1 MKHSRGFTL
10 LEMVVATTIMAIAVV
25 GLMSGLA
32 SATRNAAR
40 LQDYDHAVQL
50 GRVRMNELLLDR
62 TLPRNVMIEGLFDP
76 AVAGGLE
83 AGWQVHLTQY
93 ELPPVTRVNDTA
105 LDRIELQIWWRS
117 GDHRRTFTLDA
128 FRPRVLT
135 AEDIA
140 ALPSPGKAQ

>member
-40 LQDYDHAVQL
+40 LQDYDRAVQL
-50 GRVRMNELLLDR
+50 ARVRMNELLLDR
-62 TLPRNVMIEGLFDP
+62 TLPRNALIEGQFDP
-76 AVAGGLE
+76 AMAGGME
-83 AGWQVHLTQY
+83 AGWQVHLTTY
-93 ELPPVTRVNDTA
+93 RMPPVVRVNDTA
-105 LDRIELQIWWRS
+105 LDRIELRIWWTNCTQK
-117 GDHRRTFTLDA
+117 RTFTLDA

-135 AEDIA
+135 AEDLGD
-140 ALPSPGKAQ
+140 LPSGVAQ